1 MLGNFLPPV
10 VFEVTANAT
19 QAIATFG
26 KVNTQLKTMEA
37 QAVRTGK
44 ALSGFSKAA
53 VIGTG
58 ALKALGIVAAG
69 VAAIGVKSAMD
80 LEKSYNRLG
89 QALSNMGVASEQNR
103 RALSDLMQSYEDL
116 GFGAEKAADAYS
128 VLITATGDVERS
140 NRLLAMSADLARAKN
155 IDLESASRLLA
166 RAAAGNT
173 RVFKEFGIE
182 VSTTKDKATA
192 TEEAMAKLEARL
204 GGQAQAYAKTFA
216 GQVAILNEKI
226 GDLFEAI
233 GMKILP
239 VLTKFID
246 KINGAGKFVKD
257 HNEAII
263 ALAAAI
269 TIALIPA
276 VVSLTKKLVVLAAT
290 ILKSPMGRLAVLIYA
305 VAFAFVKAY
314 NASEDFRKKFATVA
328 KATVSVIQ
336 FLVEAVELVVKGLYQ
351 LPLAAQKAAI
361 ALRKLFGK
369 DTTELEK
376 GLKVMED
383 QYAAIDKWGKSLD
396 GVKKKIDDFSGKKI
410 ELKWD
415 FKVPQIPGFG
425 TGGGIGAG
433 IGDELSDEIK
443 KGLDKARQSIKDFN
457 RDAKAQF
464 KELVASWKD
473 IINRDFA
480 GEIEFWLDDSVDEL
494 VKRAQ
499 LAVNAYA
506 KASEGY
512 AGAMAKLTGAQ
523 NAYIAAVKTG
533 KETTIAAAES
543 AMKAAEKGVTG
554 VMDAIGAALGDVK
567 ALQDE
572 MIQAVVA
579 SKREVAKLQQE
590 RTKILEEAQKER
602 LTLEEKY
609 NKTVAGIR
617 KKYAEDVSSAEAEA
631 ATRRAEII
639 QTSINLLR
647 DAFKTATYR
656 TIGDIYDALTF
667 SGRYLKGGTPEKIIA
682 ALGLQANKAEK
693 LAGQA
698 AQLAGLGFSQTFIQ
712 EVIALGPD
720 VGGELAKTIINST
733 PESITQL
740 QQYWNRLQSVSTTG
754 VDKIAQQLNSGLT
767 LATAE
772 LTAQLAK
779 VGTDLT
785 STLTKLQTDLTASL
799 ADAFDDYSE
808 ALDAIN
814 NRTAQQISA
823 IDSQISTLQGR
834 IAQLQAA
841 LAQLANLGS
850 VGTSNAGVTLIPSGG
865 TGGGLTAEQKKRL
878 EDAKALTEKLKDKTA
893 ELRKQIEDRKAKSN
907 AKKDDFSPNLGNRP
921 LGFTQDAAKDI
932 PPPGIRGKV
941 GGSGTDE
948 KVRVGAGTTINIT
961 AKTNATS
968 QQIAND
974 VGWAIRTSSDVQYRT
989 PVGSRVTTG
998 RGGGV
1003 GALVAE

>member
-1 MLGNFLPPV
+1 MLGQFLPPV
-10 VFEVTANAT
+10 IFEVTANAT

-26 KVNTQLKTMEA
+26 KVNTQLKVMEA
-37 QAVRTGK
+37 QAIKTGK
-44 ALSGFSKAA
+44 ALSGFQKAA
-53 VIGTG
+53 VVGTG
-58 ALKALGIVAAG
+58 ALKVLGVVAAG

-89 QALSNMGVASEQNR
+89 QALSNMGVASEQT
-103 RALSDLMQSYEDL
+103 RADLSLLMQSYEDL

-128 VLITATGDVERS
+128 VLITSTGNVERS
-140 NRLLAMSADLARAKN
+140 NRLLALSADLARSKTM
-155 IDLESASRLLA
+155 DLESASRLIA

-173 RVFKEFGIE
+173 RVFKEFGIT
-182 VSTTKDKATA
+182 VDNSKDKTVAI
-192 TEEAMAKLEARL
+192 EEALSKLEARL
-204 GGQAQAYAKTFA
+204 GGQASAYAKTFA
-216 GQVAILNEKI
+216 GQLAVLNEKI

-233 GMKILP
+233 GLKILP
-239 VLTKFID
+239 VLTKFIE

-276 VVSLTKKLVVLAAT
+276 VVTLTKKLLVLSAT
-290 ILKSPMGRLAVLIYA
+290 ILKSPMGRLAVLIFA
-305 VAFAFVKAY
+305 VAYAFVKAY
-314 NASEDFRKKFATVA
+314 NASESFRKGFANVA
-328 KATVSVIQ
+328 KAVLSVAGW
-336 FLVEAVELVVKGLYQ
+336 LVNAFENIVQGIFNIA
-351 LPLAAQKAAI
+351 LAAQKAAI

-369 DTTELEK
+369 DTTEAEK
-376 GLKVMED
+376 GLATMEK
-383 QYAAIDKWGKSLD
+383 QYAAIDKWSD
-396 GVKKKIDDFSGKKI
+396 GIEKAKKKVDEFSGKKI

-425 TGGGIGAG
+425 KGDGVGTGVGEGI
-433 IGDELSDEIK
+433 SDEIK

-464 KELVASWKD
+464 KELVASWKG

-512 AGAMAKLTGAQ
+512 AGAMAKLTNAQ

-533 KETTIAAAES
+533 EEKTIAAAES
-543 AMKAAEKGVTG
+543 ALGAAEKGVNG
-554 VMDAIGAALGDVK
+554 VMDAIGAALGDIK

-579 SKREVAKLQQE
+579 SKREIAKLQKE

-602 LTLEEKY
+602 AKLEDNY
-609 NKTVAGIR
+609 NKTVANIR
-617 KKYAEDVSSAEAEA
+617 KKYEEDVSAAQYEASQ
-631 ATRRAEII
+631 RRAEII

-647 DAFKTATYR
+647 DAFRTSTYR
-656 TIGDIYDALTF
+656 TIGDIFDALTF
-667 SGRYLKGGTPEKIIA
+667 SGRYIKGGTTEKIIK
-682 ALGLQANKAEK
+682 ALGLQASKAEK
-693 LAGQA
+693 LAEQA

-712 EVIALGPD
+712 EVINLGPD
-720 VGGELAKTIINST
+720 VGGELAKTILNST

-740 QQYWNRLQSVSTTG
+740 QQYWNRLQTVSNTG
-754 VDKIAQQLNSGLT
+754 VDNLAKQLNSGIT
-767 LATAE
+767 LATSE
-772 LTAQLAK
+772 LTAQLAA
-779 VGTDLT
+779 VGTELNT
-785 STLTKLQTDLTASL
+785 TLGKLQKDLTAAL

-808 ALDAIN
+808 ALEAIN
-814 NRTAQQISA
+814 TRTAQQITE
-823 IDSQISTLQGR
+823 IDNQITALTAK

-841 LAQLANLGS
+841 MAALAGLGAP
-850 VGTSNAGVTLIPSGG
+850 GTSGAGVTLIPAPSGG
-865 TGGGLTAEQKKRL
+865 GISADTAKRL
-878 EDAKALTEKLKDKTA
+878 ADAKATTEKLKEKTA
-893 ELRKQIEDRKAKSN
+893 ELRKQIEDRKAKSEA
-907 AKKDDFSPNLGNRP
+907 AKPDRDTAPHYLGRGSALDTGKVAGTNLGSRP
-921 LGFTQDAAKDI
+921 LGGSDERTLI
-932 PPPGIRGKV
+932 GK
-941 GGSGTDE
+941 
-948 KVRVGAGTTINIT
+948 GAGSTTINIT
-961 AKTNATS
+961 ANTNASS

-989 PVGSRVTTG
+989 PVG
-998 RGGGV
+998 GGAGKYGQV
-1003 GALVAE
+1003 AL